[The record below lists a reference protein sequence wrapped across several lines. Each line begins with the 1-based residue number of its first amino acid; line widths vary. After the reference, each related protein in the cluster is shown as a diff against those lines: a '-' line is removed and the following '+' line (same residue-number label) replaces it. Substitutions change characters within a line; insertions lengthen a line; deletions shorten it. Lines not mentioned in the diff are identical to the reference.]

1 MTIGGR
7 IRATRIKQGLTQK
20 ELADKCKMADS
31 AIRKYE
37 ADVVTPKL
45 DKLQLLADA
54 LDVPITDFLDL
65 SPEEKEAYRLGYH
78 VFQCIK
84 KRQELSMQTHTPAE
98 ISKGEIIDMASS
110 LIMDIL
116 NRSSG
121 EAVNNSPLDRELQD
135 DKDQMLT
142 LFLRLNASGRKKA
155 VNAVEQL
162 CLVPDYQSRAT
173 GVYIALSPEQQ
184 TRLSQAQEE
193 LRKNRVE
200 LELMQKSSYPASA
213 DALNN
218 SKNRISKA
226 LDAIKQI
233 LADAFEQNQTR
244 SDI

>member
-1 MTIGGR
+1 MTIGEQ
-7 IRATRIKQGLTQK
+7 IRTIRKKQGLTQK
-20 ELADKCKMADS
+20 ELADKCRMADS

-37 ADVVTPKL
+37 ADIVVPKL
-45 DKLQLLADA
+45 DKLQLLGDA

-65 SPEEKEAYRLGYH
+65 SPEEKEAYRFGYR
-78 VFQCIK
+78 FLQYL
-84 KRQELSMQTHTPAE
+84 KRKREVSEQTDTSLMLS
-98 ISKGEIIDMASS
+98 KNEIIDWTTA
-110 LIMDIL
+110 LVMDIL
-116 NRSSG
+116 NRSNG
-121 EAVNNSPLDRELQD
+121 GAVNNSPEDRELQAD
-135 DKDQMLT
+135 TDQMLT
-142 LFLRLNASGRKKA
+142 LYLHLNAAGRKKA
-155 VNAVEQL
+155 VDAVEQL
-162 CLVPDYQSRAT
+162 CMVPGYQSRTT